1 MRLVA
6 LPDHGDKRIGELSGG
21 QKQRVAVA
29 RALAVEPKVLLL
41 DEPLSALDLRLRQHM
56 RAELRAIQKR
66 VGITFIYITHD
77 QGEALTMSDRI
88 AVMNAGRVEQVGDGR
103 SVYDHPATPFVA
115 SFVGENNGV
124 AGVVEEIAQ
133 GMATL
138 NTAIG
143 RLTGRAG
150 AGLVPG
156 ALATIFVRPE
166 ALGLCRARGD
176 AESFGRIR
184 QRGLRG

>member
-1 MRLVA
+1 MGEMYEWREVKKE
-6 LPDHGDKRIGELSGG
+6 HGSSVKDE
-21 QKQRVAVA
+21 
-29 RALAVEPKVLLL
+29 RATTFLASLCGYNHGV
-41 DEPLSALDLRLRQHM
+41 
-56 RAELRAIQKR
+56 
-66 VGITFIYITHD
+66 
-77 QGEALTMSDRI
+77 
-88 AVMNAGRVEQVGDGR
+88 AGRVEQVGDGR

-150 AGLVPG
+150 AGLIQG

-166 ALGLCRARGD
+166 ALGLCPPGATPD
-176 AESFGRIR
+176 LSAEFVSAAFEGN
-184 QRGLRG
+184 LTLVSL